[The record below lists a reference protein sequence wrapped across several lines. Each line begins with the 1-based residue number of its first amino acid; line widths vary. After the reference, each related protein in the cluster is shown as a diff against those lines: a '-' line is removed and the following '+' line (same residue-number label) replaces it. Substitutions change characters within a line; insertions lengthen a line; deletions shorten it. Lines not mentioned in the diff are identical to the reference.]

1 MCTFAAE
8 LQEIMK
14 LYSDEEL
21 AEILDQPI
29 FHQISEA
36 ADRLGVECYVVGGYV
51 RDIFL
56 ERPSNDID
64 VVVVGSGIEVAKELK
79 RMLGRRAHLSVFK
92 NFGTAQVKFKEERG
106 GLKEER
112 GERREEREYSAG
124 AKEEREVEF
133 VGARRESYSHDSR
146 KPIVEDGTLED
157 DQNRRDFTIN
167 AMAICLNS
175 DRFGEL
181 VDPFNGLADL
191 EDGIIATPLEPGI
204 TFSDDPLRM
213 MRCIRFATQLNFQI
227 EDKTFEALE
236 RMADR
241 IKIVS
246 GERIEV
252 ELNKIIM
259 SPHPSKGFVDLQRS
273 GLLNIIL
280 PELSAL
286 DIVEQK
292 NGRAHKNN
300 FYHTLEVLENVT
312 APPSSPEGDTNVLH
326 GNEAPS
332 GAVGG
337 ALWLRW
343 AALLHDIGKTR
354 SKRWEPAVGWTF
366 HNHNYIGAKMVPD
379 IFRRLKLPMGAEMR
393 YVQKLVD
400 LHMRP
405 QAIADN
411 EVTDSA
417 VRRLLN
423 DAGDDIDDLM
433 TLCEADITSKNEVKK
448 KMFLENF
455 RIVREKLTDLK
466 EKDYK
471 RLLQPVID
479 GNEIMALFNLK
490 PSREVGTLKQTLK
503 DAVLDNKV
511 ENEREP
517 LMQLL
522 IEKAREM
529 GLIRKNNESLF

>member
-1 MCTFAAE
+1 
-8 LQEIMK
+8 MK

-21 AEILDQPI
+21 AEILDQNI

-36 ADRLGVECYVVGGYV
+36 ADRLGLECYVVGGYV

-64 VVVVGSGIEVAKELK
+64 VVVVGSGISVAQELK
-79 RMLGRRAHLSVFK
+79 RMLGRKAHLSVFK
-92 NFGTAQVKFKEERG
+92 NFGTAQVKFHDT
-106 GLKEER
+106 
-112 GERREEREYSAG
+112 
-124 AKEEREVEF
+124 EVEF
-133 VGARRESYSHDSR
+133 VGARKESYSHDSR
-146 KPIVEDGTLED
+146 KPIVENGTLED

-167 AMAICLNS
+167 AMAICLNKS
-175 DRFGEL
+175 RFGEL

-227 EDKTFEALE
+227 EDETFEALE

-280 PELSAL
+280 PELAAL

-300 FYHTLEVLENVT
+300 FYHTLEVLENVV
-312 APPSSPEGDTNVLH
+312 AHD
-326 GNEAPS
+326 
-332 GAVGG
+332 GG
-337 ALWLRW
+337 LWLRW
-343 AALLHDIGKTR
+343 GALLHDIGKTK
-354 SKRWEPAVGWTF
+354 SKRWEPSVGWTF
-366 HNHNYIGAKMVPD
+366 HNHNFIGAKMVPE
-379 IFRRLKLPMGAEMR
+379 IFRRLKLPMGAEMK
-393 YVQKLVD
+393 YVQRLVD

-405 QAIADN
+405 QVIADS

-433 TLCEADITSKNEVKK
+433 TLCEADITSKNEGKK

-455 RIVREKLTDLK
+455 RMVREKLADLQV
-466 EKDYK
+466 KDYK

-479 GNEIMALFNLK
+479 GNEIMEMFHLQ
-490 PSREVGTLKQTLK
+490 PSREVGTLKQYLK

-517 LMQLL
+517 LMKLL
-522 IEKAREM
+522 MEKAQSM
-529 GLIRKNNESLF
+529 GLKIS

>member
-1 MCTFAAE
+1 
-8 LQEIMK
+8 MK

-21 AEILDQPI
+21 AEILDQNI

-36 ADRLGVECYVVGGYV
+36 ADRLGLECYVVGGYV

-64 VVVVGSGIEVAKELK
+64 VVVVGSGISVAQELK
-79 RMLGRRAHLSVFK
+79 HMLGRKAHLSVFK
-92 NFGTAQVKFKEERG
+92 NFGTAQVKFHDT
-106 GLKEER
+106 
-112 GERREEREYSAG
+112 
-124 AKEEREVEF
+124 EVEF
-133 VGARRESYSHDSR
+133 VGARKESYSHDSR
-146 KPIVEDGTLED
+146 KPIVENGTLED

-167 AMAICLNS
+167 AMAICLNKS
-175 DRFGEL
+175 RFGEL

-227 EDKTFEALE
+227 EDETFEALE

-280 PELSAL
+280 PELAAL

-300 FYHTLEVLENVT
+300 FYHTLEVLENVV
-312 APPSSPEGDTNVLH
+312 AHN
-326 GNEAPS
+326 
-332 GAVGG
+332 GG
-337 ALWLRW
+337 LWLRW
-343 AALLHDIGKTR
+343 GALLHDIGKTK
-354 SKRWEPAVGWTF
+354 SKRWEPSVGWTF
-366 HNHNYIGAKMVPD
+366 HNHNFIGAKMVPE
-379 IFRRLKLPMGAEMR
+379 IFRRLKLPMGGEMK

-405 QAIADN
+405 QVIADS

-433 TLCEADITSKNEVKK
+433 TLCEADITSKNEGKK

-455 RIVREKLTDLK
+455 RMVREKLADLQV
-466 EKDYK
+466 KDYK

-479 GNEIMALFNLK
+479 GNEIMEMFHLQ
-490 PSREVGTLKQTLK
+490 PSREVGTLKQYLK

-517 LMQLL
+517 LMKLL
-522 IEKAREM
+522 MEKAQSM
-529 GLIRKNNESLF
+529 GLKIS

>member
-1 MCTFAAE
+1 MN
-8 LQEIMK
+8 

-21 AEILDQPI
+21 AEILNQDI

-36 ADRLGVECYVVGGYV
+36 ADRLGLECYVVGGYV

-64 VVVVGSGIEVAKELK
+64 VVVVGSGIKVAEELK
-79 RMLGRRAHLSVFK
+79 RIVGKKAHLSVFK
-92 NFGTAQVKFKEERG
+92 NFGTAQVKFWQKG
-106 GLKEER
+106 T
-112 GERREEREYSAG
+112 EY
-124 AKEEREVEF
+124 EVEF
-133 VGARRESYSHDSR
+133 VGARKESYSHDSR
-146 KPIVEDGTLED
+146 KPIVENGTLED

-167 AMAICLNS
+167 AMAICLNK

-227 EDKTFEALE
+227 EEETFVALE

-246 GERIEV
+246 GERIKDEF
-252 ELNKIIM
+252 NKIIL
-259 SPHPSKGFVDLQRS
+259 SKTPSRGFVDLQRC

-300 FYHTLEVLENVT
+300 FYHTLEVLDNV
-312 APPSSPEGDTNVLH
+312 AMHSDN
-326 GNEAPS
+326 
-332 GAVGG
+332 
-337 ALWLRW
+337 LWLRW
-343 AALLHDIGKTR
+343 AALLHDVGKTK
-354 SKRWEPAVGWTF
+354 SKRWDAAIGWTF
-366 HNHNYIGAKMVPD
+366 HNHNMIGAKMVPQ
-379 IFRRLKLPMGAEMR
+379 IFRRLMLPLDMKMK

-400 LHMRP
+400 MHMRP
-405 QAIADN
+405 IVIAD
-411 EVTDSA
+411 EIVTDSA
-417 VRRLLN
+417 VRRLMN
-423 DAGDDIDDLM
+423 DAGEDIEDLM
-433 TLCEADITSKNEVKK
+433 TLCEADITSKNEVRK

-455 RIVREKLTDLK
+455 RMVREKLTDLK
-466 EKDYK
+466 EKDYV

-479 GNEIMALFNLK
+479 GNEIMEMFHLQ
-490 PSREVGTLKQTLK
+490 PCREVGVLKQYLK

-517 LMQLL
+517 LMALL
-522 IEKAREM
+522 MAKAKEM
-529 GLIRKNNESLF
+529 KLIK

>member
-1 MCTFAAE
+1 M
-8 LQEIMK
+8 I

-21 AEILDQPI
+21 AEILNQDI

-36 ADRLGVECYVVGGYV
+36 ADRLGLECYVVGGYV

-64 VVVVGSGIEVAKELK
+64 VVVVGSGIKVAEELK
-79 RMLGRRAHLSVFK
+79 RIVGKKAHLSVFK
-92 NFGTAQVKFKEERG
+92 NFGTAQVKFWQKG
-106 GLKEER
+106 T
-112 GERREEREYSAG
+112 EY
-124 AKEEREVEF
+124 EVEF
-133 VGARRESYSHDSR
+133 VGARKESYSHDSR
-146 KPIVEDGTLED
+146 KPIVENGTLED

-167 AMAICLNS
+167 AMAICLNKE
-175 DRFGEL
+175 RFGEL

-227 EDKTFEALE
+227 EEETFVALE

-246 GERIEV
+246 GERIKD
-252 ELNKIIM
+252 ELNKIIL
-259 SPHPSKGFVDLQRS
+259 SKTPSRGFVDLQRC

-300 FYHTLEVLENVT
+300 FYHTLEVLDNV
-312 APPSSPEGDTNVLH
+312 AMHSDN
-326 GNEAPS
+326 
-332 GAVGG
+332 
-337 ALWLRW
+337 LWLRW
-343 AALLHDIGKTR
+343 AALLHDVGKTK
-354 SKRWEPAVGWTF
+354 SKRWDAAIGWTF
-366 HNHNYIGAKMVPD
+366 HNHNMIGAKMVPQ
-379 IFRRLKLPMGAEMR
+379 IFRRLMLPLDMKMK

-400 LHMRP
+400 MHMRP
-405 QAIADN
+405 IVIAD
-411 EVTDSA
+411 EIVTDSA
-417 VRRLLN
+417 VRRLMN
-423 DAGDDIDDLM
+423 DAGEDIEDLM
-433 TLCEADITSKNEVKK
+433 TLCEADITSKNEVRK

-455 RIVREKLTDLK
+455 RMVREKLTDLK
-466 EKDYK
+466 EKDYV

-479 GNEIMALFNLK
+479 GNEIMEMFHLQ
-490 PSREVGTLKQTLK
+490 PCREVGVLKQYLK

-517 LMQLL
+517 LMALL
-522 IEKAREM
+522 MEKAKSM
-529 GLIRKNNESLF
+529 KLI